1 MVKGGAR
8 WRQGAD
14 TCVLKPN
21 AACKEDPVGFPRNM
35 PNMISRIIQRNTYDV
50 LFESLIKT
58 NFPSLVER
66 GLVVVFAKAC
76 SPVYAPDN
84 LKIAP
89 NINPGSTCIY
99 LDPGDL
105 NLITP
110 EYSDT
115 YYNWLVKKHN
125 GKVIQFERARELLRG
140 AICAAIDLVPDS
152 TQWVIHGDL
161 HMSNILVKQDLYSRP
176 PVPTTVTALAD
187 WGRTIAFNPFEI
199 GSVYEGLK
207 RYLKIQSHKFGPFYN
222 YFELISHPSVA
233 AGKVPQISVSVFYT
247 VHEWM
252 SLFERGYPSAD
263 KFTTMMGALRG
274 FMVYTLMKQLYVHYK
289 LPYPPNLTELLTTN
303 SQLELI
309 AKVNSI
315 LPPIVGEPYYKKDYA
330 KAETA
335 ASGYGPVLAPAVS
348 GGPAAGGK
356 QTRRTKRKQ
365 KKKSLKNRS

>member
-35 PNMISRIIQRNTYDV
+35 PNMISRIVQRNTYDV

-66 GLVVVFAKAC
+66 GLVVVYTKAC

-161 HMSNILVKQDLYSRP
+161 HMNNILVKQDLYSRP
-176 PVPTTVTALAD
+176 PIPTTVTALAD
-187 WGRTIAFNPFEI
+187 WGRTIAFNPYEMD
-199 GSVYEGLK
+199 SVYEGLK

-222 YFELISHPSVA
+222 YFELISHPNVA
-233 AGKVPQISVSVFYT
+233 AGQVPQISVSVFYT

-252 SLFERGYPSAD
+252 SFFERGYLSST

-289 LPYPPNLTELLTTN
+289 LPYPPNLTELLTTK

-309 AKVNSI
+309 EKVNSI
-315 LPPIVGEPYYKKDYA
+315 VPPIVGEPYYKKDFA

-348 GGPAAGGK
+348 AGPTAGGK